1 MKNDN
6 KELPEGIRYI
16 RKGEE
21 NFPEKLLE
29 LQDCPDGIYVKGSL
43 PDPEKKTVAIVGARM
58 CTAYGRA
65 TASHFARELAAHD
78 VQIIS
83 GLALGIDG
91 AAHQGALIAG
101 GATFGVLAGGV
112 DICYPRGNI
121 ELYTKMNGRSGILS
135 EESCGCPPLAR
146 LFPKRNR
153 IISALSDLVLVV
165 EARQRSGSLITAR
178 QALEQGRDVFCV
190 PGNVDMPTFTGSNAL
205 MRDGAIPVRDGWD
218 VVSEYKSMYPDAV
231 HPMEVSI
238 EIRDA
243 SVDEKV
249 VPKVAEKPRY
259 PEKKRLID
267 KKKEKKPI
275 DNGSKQPYS
284 DVKDKLSKLPDTER
298 QIAELLTSERLVD
311 DLIAE
316 TSLPAAKV
324 GAALTMLEIKGI
336 IKRLPGKRISLK

>member
-16 RKGEE
+16 RKGEK

-29 LQDCPDGIYVKGSL
+29 LQDCPDGIYVKGSP

-65 TASHFARELAAHD
+65 TASHFARELAANA

-135 EESCGCPPLAR
+135 EESCGCPPIAR

-165 EARQRSGSLITAR
+165 EARQRSGSLITADF
-178 QALEQGRDVFCV
+178 AMEQGKDIF
-190 PGNVDMPTFTGSNAL
+190 
-205 MRDGAIPVRDGWD
+205 AIPGRLD
-218 VVSEYKSMYPDAV
+218 
-231 HPMEVSI
+231 
-238 EIRDA
+238 
-243 SVDEKV
+243 DE
-249 VPKVAEKPRY
+249 
-259 PEKKRLID
+259 
-267 KKKEKKPI
+267 
-275 DNGSKQPYS
+275 
-284 DVKDKLSKLPDTER
+284 LSKGCN
-298 QIAELLTSERLVD
+298 
-311 DLIAE
+311 DLIFQGAGLANSPE
-316 TSLPAAKV
+316 SL
-324 GAALTMLEIKGI
+324 LEI
-336 IKRLPGKRISLK
+336 LGKSTKKSDNSKKYVQNVLAREENMVYSCLSLQPQSLEELCKHTQLSVTAVMEAVTLLQLRGMVKEVGRNRYVKVS